1 MEKIL
6 VLGNGGHARS
16 LIDIIKRQKKYT
28 ISGLII
34 NDEVMDSCQYPIIG
48 SDNDLENLFCSG
60 IKNAAVGIGYLGKSD
75 LREKLYERLKDIG
88 FRLPVICDPS
98 AIIADGVQIG
108 EGSFIGKGVII
119 NSCAAAGK
127 MCIIN
132 SGAVIEH
139 DCSVGDFTHVA
150 VASVLCGEV
159 KVGRAS
165 FIGANST
172 VIQSRT
178 IGNECIIGA
187 GTVIKRNVEDY
198 KTVLS

>member
-6 VLGNGGHARS
+6 VLGNGGHAKS
-16 LIDIIKRQKKYT
+16 LIDIIERQKKYT
-28 ISGLII
+28 ISSLII
-34 NDEVMDSCQYPIIG
+34 NDEVLDSRQYPIIG
-48 SDNDLENLFCSG
+48 NDNDLENLFSSG
-60 IKNAAVGIGYLGKSD
+60 IKNAAVGIGYLGKSE

-88 FRLPVICDPS
+88 FEIPVICDPS
-98 AIIADGVQIG
+98 AIISDRVQIG

-119 NSCAAAGK
+119 NSCDAVGK

-172 VIQSRT
+172 VIQSRA

-198 KTVLS
+198 QTVLS